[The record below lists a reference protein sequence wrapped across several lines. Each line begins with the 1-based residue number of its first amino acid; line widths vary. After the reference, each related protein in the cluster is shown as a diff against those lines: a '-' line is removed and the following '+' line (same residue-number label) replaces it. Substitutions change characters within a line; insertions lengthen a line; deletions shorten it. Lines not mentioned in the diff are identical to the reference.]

1 MLRTFPH
8 GIDAGNI
15 GFHIIINDDPP
26 VRLDSAFLRQL
37 HIGFDADS
45 HHNQI
50 RIGNLPVCE
59 QQAFDSLFTENRLRL
74 LVQEKLHSLL
84 FQLFTE
90 HHGCRF
96 IQLALHDIGMD
107 VYNGDLHPQMQQ
119 SSGRLQAQKP
129 AADHHGFAV
138 AL

>member
-1 MLRTFPH
+1 MLCTFTH

-15 GFHIIINDDPP
+15 CFHVIINDDAP

-37 HIGFDADS
+37 DIGFDADS
-45 HHNQI
+45 HNDQI
-50 RIGNLPVCE
+50 CFSNFSVCE
-59 QQAFDSLFTENRLRL
+59 QQAFDSFFAENRFRL
-74 LVQEKLHSLL
+74 LIQQKLHSLL
-84 FQLFTE
+84 FQLLAE

-96 IQLALHDIGMD
+96 IQLALHDIRMD
-107 VYNGDLHPQMQQ
+107 VYNRDLHSQMQQ
-119 SSGRLQAQKP
+119 PSGRLQTQKP